1 MINYPA
7 LLSAGC
13 ALAFSL
19 ALFIVYNLE
28 DLGYAAAS
36 LRVLLFCCVALV
48 SIIVCVVCVLTR
60 GGGIL

>member
-7 LLSAGC
+7 LLSALCGLC
-13 ALAFSL
+13 FSL
-19 ALFIVYNLE
+19 ALLIVWNLE
-28 DLGYAAAS
+28 HLGYAAAS
-36 LRVLLFCCVALV
+36 LRVLLFCSVALV

>member
-7 LLSAGC
+7 LLSALC

-19 ALFIVYNLE
+19 ALFIVWNLE
-28 DLGYAAAS
+28 DMGYAAAS
-36 LRVLLFCCVALV
+36 LRVVLFCCVALV

-60 GGGIL
+60 GGGLL